1 MSMSWRSLLSA
12 YTDLL
17 KRRPIAT
24 NAAQGAFL
32 CAGGDAAAQAI
43 ERRPGEG
50 GASTSDAPFESRRC
64 ASAAVVGTAFSALIY
79 PNVYRLLDARW
90 PEATLRAVVSK
101 SLAEVATLG
110 TFGNAGSIGSRVL
123 LEGAGCAAARDQVT
137 REMFF
142 VLRNELRIWLPWNV
156 FMFAFVPPFLRPG
169 STMFVEA
176 GWTTYLSVVAHRQ
189 TEPTVEGVYR

>member
-1 MSMSWRSLLSA
+1 MPWRALLSA
-12 YTDLL
+12 YSDLL
-17 KRRPIAT
+17 KRRPFAT

-43 ERRPGEG
+43 ERWPGDG
-50 GASTSDAPFESRRC
+50 SASTSTTGFEGRRC
-64 ASAAVVGTAFSALIY
+64 ASAAIVGTAFSALIY
-79 PNVYRLLDARW
+79 PTVYRLLDARW
-90 PEATLRAVVSK
+90 PAATLRAVISK

-110 TFGNAGSIGSRVL
+110 TFGNAGSIGCRVL
-123 LEGAGCAAARDQVT
+123 LEGDGCATACDQIS

-142 VLRNELRIWLPWNV
+142 VLKNELRIWLPWNV
-156 FMFAFVPPFLRPG
+156 LMFAFVPSHLRPG

-189 TEPTVEGVYR
+189 TEPAAVEDAHR